1 MKPSSSGTAG
11 ACGFFKLFVCSLGK
25 VSSCVGGG
33 GGDKGAKVGVG
44 FSSIGGDGGG
54 GVPITEKNIT
64 GMYLMNNITSLSIII
79 FNNILKS
86 DWL

>member
-1 MKPSSSGTAG
+1 MFFFCFFFRNIKNCKFSFGYLVKPSSSGTAG

-44 FSSIGGDGGG
+44 FSSIGGNGGG
-54 GVPITEKNIT
+54 GVPITEMK
-64 GMYLMNNITSLSIII
+64 
-79 FNNILKS
+79 
-86 DWL
+86 